1 MFQTAKFSKIA
12 DSAYHLTGR
21 ISPATLKA
29 ITTDRGNTLPEK
41 YLWRKPARFSIY
53 RKSGWVSV
61 RWLPVNQTNAEECWT
76 VVSQPEGKLTRTT
89 TMNIEEAC
97 ALINCHL
104 FPRGN

>member
-1 MFQTAKFSKIA
+1 MFQIAKFSKIA
-12 DSAYHLTGR
+12 DSAYHLSGR
-21 ISPATLKA
+21 ITPDTLIA

-41 YLWRKPARFSIY
+41 YLWCKPARFSSY

-61 RWLPVNQTNAEECWT
+61 RWLPVTQTNPEACWT
-76 VVSQPEGKLTRTT
+76 VVSQPEGVFTRTT
-89 TMNIEEAC
+89 TTNIEEAC